1 MERMLGE
8 ILVARQPI
16 VDTQLSIVG
25 YELRYQP
32 IDASAPEPSSS
43 RATASVLVDGLLAL
57 GREIVTDGEDAYLQV
72 PVSLLYAGTLL
83 DLPSSHVVLGVPP
96 EADASDDTCTALRRH
111 RDAGFRLALDELVP
125 GDPRLALVDL
135 VDLVKVEVGHADQAG
150 ELRFVRELCASGV
163 TAAVSKVEDPT
174 AFDRFVGAGATLVQG
189 FFFTRPRAVRA
200 VRPVGLPPTHLTLLR
215 ELALDEVDLDRIE
228 ELIRTDLTLTD
239 RFLRLVDTLNGWR
252 EIESLRH
259 GLVLM
264 GTRRLHRWVTLFVMS
279 AVAHDA
285 PAELLTTASIRAR
298 YCEEI
303 QERRGQ
309 PAGLQAFGLGMFSVL
324 GVAGL
329 LDGRTVADLP
339 LDEATRSAL
348 RGEPGELRDVLDAA
362 LAAEQ
367 ADWDSLV
374 AAGRRLGLE
383 PRTMAA
389 AHVEAL
395 RWAARAK
402 PLAGSEPVGIG

>member
-1 MERMLGE
+1 MEQMLGE
-8 ILVARQPI
+8 VLVARQPI
-16 VDTQLSIVG
+16 VDTELSIVG

-32 IDASAPEPSSS
+32 TDASDPAPSSV

-72 PVSLLYAGTLL
+72 PASLLFAGTLL
-83 DLPSSHVVLGVPP
+83 DLPASHVVLGLPAEVG
-96 EADASDDTCTALRRH
+96 ASDETWAALRRH
-111 RDAGFRLALDELVP
+111 RDAGFRLCLDGLVP
-125 GDPRLALVDL
+125 GDPRLSLVDL
-135 VDLVKVEVGHADQAG
+135 VDLVKIEVGRTDQAS

-163 TAAVSKVEDPT
+163 TVAVTKVEEPS

-200 VRPVGLPPTHLTLLR
+200 VRPVGLPPTHLALLR

-285 PAELLTTASIRAR
+285 PAELLTTASVRAR
-298 YCEEI
+298 YCEEL
-303 QERRGQ
+303 QERRGE

-329 LDGRTVADLP
+329 LGGRTVAELP
-339 LDEATRSAL
+339 LDEDTRAAL

-367 ADWDSLV
+367 ADWDALV
-374 AAGRRLGLE
+374 AAGRRLGLD
-383 PRTMAA
+383 PRTMAG

-402 PLAGSEPVGIG
+402 PLAGTETVSVT

>member
-8 ILVARQPI
+8 VLVARQPI

-32 IDASAPEPSSS
+32 TDASAPEASSA

-72 PVSLLYAGTLL
+72 PVSLLHAGTLL
-83 DLPSSHVVLGVPP
+83 DLPSSHVVLGVPSD
-96 EADASDDTCTALRRH
+96 ADASDDTWTALRRH
-111 RDAGFRLALDELVP
+111 RDVGFRLALDGLVP
-125 GDPRLALVDL
+125 GDPRLPLVGL
-135 VDLVKVEVGHADQAG
+135 VDLVKVEIGRTDQDS
-150 ELRFVRELCASGV
+150 ELRFVRELCASGGTV
-163 TAAVSKVEDPT
+163 AVSKVEEPS

-189 FFFTRPRAVRA
+189 YFFTRPRA
-200 VRPVGLPPTHLTLLR
+200 VRPVGLPPTHLALLR

-285 PAELLTTASIRAR
+285 PAELLTTASVRAR

-303 QERRGQ
+303 QVRRGQ
-309 PAGLQAFGLGMFSVL
+309 PTGLQAFGLGMFSVL

-329 LDGRTVADLP
+329 LDGRTVAELP
-339 LDEATRSAL
+339 LDEQTRAAL
-348 RGEPGELRDVLDAA
+348 GGEPGELRDVLDAA

-395 RWAARAK
+395 RWAAHAK
-402 PLAGSEPVGIG
+402 PLAGAEVVSVR